1 MCNSLNPFV
10 KLIPKPCKNFQGF
23 IKIKM
28 KQLVGIVAVFALG
41 VVNLQAAKMPMSPKE
56 LKKESNHIVSGKV
69 ISVTAKVQKSK
80 VERVLG
86 LHRDKVYTI
95 KLKVASVS
103 KGAGVKVGQEI
114 LIGAWQPSTRIP
126 PVPGLQGHEP
136 IPEKGDTV
144 KMYLL
149 KNKKA
154 KAYEPLLPNGIE
166 ITKKAKKTK

>member
-1 MCNSLNPFV
+1 
-10 KLIPKPCKNFQGF
+10 
-23 IKIKM
+23 M
-28 KQLVGIVAVFALG
+28 KQLLGIVTVFVLG
-41 VVNLQAAKMPMSPKE
+41 IVDLQAAKVPMSQKE
-56 LKKESNHIVSGKV
+56 LEKEANHIVSGKV

-80 VERVLG
+80 IERSLG

-103 KGAGVKVGQEI
+103 KGTGVKVGQEI
-114 LIGAWQPSTRIP
+114 LIEAWQPSTRIP

-136 IPEKGDTV
+136 VPEKGDTV

-149 KNKKA
+149 NKKKA

-166 ITKKAKKTK
+166 ITKKAKKTT

>member
-1 MCNSLNPFV
+1 MNNATSKTILSGWIC
-10 KLIPKPCKNFQGF
+10 GA
-23 IKIKM
+23 
-28 KQLVGIVAVFALG
+28 LVLG
-41 VVNLQAAKMPMSPKE
+41 TVDLQAAKVPMSQKE
-56 LKKESNHIVSGKV
+56 LEKESNHIVSGKV

-80 VERVLG
+80 VERALG

-95 KLKVASVS
+95 KLKVTSVS
-103 KGAGVKVGQEI
+103 KGTGVKVGQEI
-114 LIGAWQPSTRIP
+114 LIGAWKPSTRIP

-136 IPEKGDTV
+136 VPEKGDTV

-154 KAYEPLLPNGIE
+154 KDYEPLLPNGIE

>member
-1 MCNSLNPFV
+1 MK
-10 KLIPKPCKNFQGF
+10 KL
-23 IKIKM
+23 
-28 KQLVGIVAVFALG
+28 LGIVTVFVLG
-41 VVNLQAAKMPMSPKE
+41 IVDLQAAKVPMSQKE
-56 LKKESNHIVSGKV
+56 LEKEANHIVSGKV

-80 VERVLG
+80 IERAFG

-103 KGAGVKVGQEI
+103 KGTGVKVGQEI
-114 LIGAWQPSTRIP
+114 LIGAWQPSTCIP

-136 IPEKGDTV
+136 VPEKGDTV

>member
-1 MCNSLNPFV
+1 M
-10 KLIPKPCKNFQGF
+10 KRLI
-23 IKIKM
+23 
-28 KQLVGIVAVFALG
+28 GIVTIFVLG
-41 VVNLQAAKMPMSPKE
+41 IGGLQAAKVPMSQKE
-56 LKKESNHIVSGKV
+56 LKKEASHIASGKV

-80 VERVLG
+80 IKRSLG

-103 KGAGVKVGQEI
+103 KGNGVEVGQEI
-114 LIGAWQPSTRIP
+114 LIEAWQPSTRIP

-136 IPEKGDTV
+136 VPEKGDTV
-144 KMYLL
+144 EMYLL
-149 KNKKA
+149 KNKKS

>member
-1 MCNSLNPFV
+1 
-10 KLIPKPCKNFQGF
+10 
-23 IKIKM
+23 M
-28 KQLVGIVAVFALG
+28 KQLIGIVTIFALG
-41 VVNLQAAKMPMSPKE
+41 IVGLQAAKVPMSPKE
-56 LKKESNHIVSGKV
+56 LEKESSHIVSGKV

-80 VERVLG
+80 IERSLG

-103 KGAGVKVGQEI
+103 KGNGVKVGQGI
-114 LIGAWQPSTRIP
+114 LIEAWQPSTRIP

-136 IPEKGDTV
+136 VPEKGDTV
-144 KMYLL
+144 EMYLL
-149 KNKKA
+149 KNKKS

>member
-1 MCNSLNPFV
+1 
-10 KLIPKPCKNFQGF
+10 
-23 IKIKM
+23 M
-28 KQLVGIVAVFALG
+28 KQLLGIVTVFVLG
-41 VVNLQAAKMPMSPKE
+41 IVDLQAAKVPMSPKE
-56 LKKESNHIVSGKV
+56 LEKEANHIVSGKV
-69 ISVTAKVQKSK
+69 ISVTTKVQKSK
-80 VERVLG
+80 IERALG
-86 LHRDKVYTI
+86 LHRDRLYTI

>member
-1 MCNSLNPFV
+1 MRSSGMKIK
-10 KLIPKPCKNFQGF
+10 KLI
-23 IKIKM
+23 
-28 KQLVGIVAVFALG
+28 GIVTVLVLG
-41 VVNLQAAKMPMSPKE
+41 IVDLQAAKVPMSQKE
-56 LKKESNHIVSGKV
+56 LEKESSHIVSGKV
-69 ISVTAKVQKSK
+69 ISVTAKVQKST
-80 VERVLG
+80 VERALG
-86 LHRDKVYTI
+86 LHRDRVYTI
-95 KLKVASVS
+95 KLKVTSVS
-103 KGAGVKVGQEI
+103 KGTGVKVGQEI

>member
-1 MCNSLNPFV
+1 M
-10 KLIPKPCKNFQGF
+10 
-23 IKIKM
+23 KM
-28 KQLVGIVAVFALG
+28 KQLIGIVTVFALG
-41 VVNLQAAKMPMSPKE
+41 IVDLQAAKVPMSPKE
-56 LKKESNHIVSGKV
+56 LKKESSHIVSGKV
-69 ISVTAKVQKSK
+69 ISVTTKVQKSK
-80 VERVLG
+80 FEQALG
-86 LHRDKVYTI
+86 FHRDRVYII
-95 KLKVASVS
+95 KLRVESVS
-103 KGAGVKVGQEI
+103 KGTGVKVDQEI

-144 KMYLL
+144 RMYLL

>member
-1 MCNSLNPFV
+1 M
-10 KLIPKPCKNFQGF
+10 
-23 IKIKM
+23 KIKM
-28 KQLVGIVAVFALG
+28 KQLLGIVTVFVLG
-41 VVNLQAAKMPMSPKE
+41 IVDLQAAKVPMSQKE
-56 LKKESNHIVSGKV
+56 LEKEANHIVSGMV
-69 ISVTAKVQKSK
+69 MSVTAKVQKSK
-80 VERVLG
+80 VERALG

-103 KGAGVKVGQEI
+103 KGTGVKVGQEI

-166 ITKKAKKTK
+166 ITKKAK

>member
-1 MCNSLNPFV
+1 
-10 KLIPKPCKNFQGF
+10 
-23 IKIKM
+23 M
-28 KQLVGIVAVFALG
+28 KQSLGIVTVFVLG
-41 VVNLQAAKMPMSPKE
+41 IVDLQAAKVPMSPKE
-56 LKKESNHIVSGKV
+56 LEKESSHIVSSKV

-80 VERVLG
+80 IERALG
-86 LHRDKVYTI
+86 LHRDRVYTI

-103 KGAGVKVGQEI
+103 KGTGVKVGQEI

-166 ITKKAKKTK
+166 ITKKAKKTKWKK

>member
-1 MCNSLNPFV
+1 
-10 KLIPKPCKNFQGF
+10 
-23 IKIKM
+23 M
-28 KQLVGIVAVFALG
+28 KQLLGIVTVFVLG
-41 VVNLQAAKMPMSPKE
+41 IVDLQAAKVPMSQKE
-56 LKKESNHIVSGKV
+56 LEKESSHIVSGKV

-80 VERVLG
+80 IERALG

-103 KGAGVKVGQEI
+103 KGTGVKVGQEI
-114 LIGAWQPSTRIP
+114 LIGAWRPSPRIP

-154 KAYEPLLPNGIE
+154 KAYEPLLPTGIE
-166 ITKKAKKTK
+166 ITRKAKKTK

>member
-1 MCNSLNPFV
+1 MKMK
-10 KLIPKPCKNFQGF
+10 KLI
-23 IKIKM
+23 
-28 KQLVGIVAVFALG
+28 GIVTVLVLG
-41 VVNLQAAKMPMSPKE
+41 IVDLQAAKVPMSPKE
-56 LKKESNHIVSGKV
+56 LEKESSHIVSGKV

-80 VERVLG
+80 VERALG
-86 LHRDKVYTI
+86 LHRDRVYTI
-95 KLKVASVS
+95 KLKVTSVS
-103 KGAGVKVGQEI
+103 KGTGVKVGQEI

>member
-1 MCNSLNPFV
+1 
-10 KLIPKPCKNFQGF
+10 
-23 IKIKM
+23 M
-28 KQLVGIVAVFALG
+28 KKQILFAL
-41 VVNLQAAKMPMSPKE
+41 VALLLALPSAQAAKVPMSQEE
-56 LKKESNHIVSGKV
+56 LEKESSHIVSGKV

-80 VERVLG
+80 VERALG

-103 KGAGVKVGQEI
+103 KGTGVKVGQEI

-136 IPEKGDTV
+136 IPKKGDTV

>member
-1 MCNSLNPFV
+1 
-10 KLIPKPCKNFQGF
+10 
-23 IKIKM
+23 M
-28 KQLVGIVAVFALG
+28 KQLIGIVTVFVLG
-41 VVNLQAAKMPMSPKE
+41 IVDLQAAKVPMSPKE
-56 LKKESNHIVSGKV
+56 LEKEANHIVSGKV

-80 VERVLG
+80 IERAFG

-103 KGAGVKVGQEI
+103 KGAGVKMGQEI

>member
-1 MCNSLNPFV
+1 MKELRHLSPVNTLLSG
-10 KLIPKPCKNFQGF
+10 LICGV
-23 IKIKM
+23 
-28 KQLVGIVAVFALG
+28 LALG
-41 VVNLQAAKMPMSPKE
+41 PADLQAAKAPMSPKE
-56 LKKESNHIVSGKV
+56 LEKESSHIVSGKV

-80 VERVLG
+80 VERSFG
-86 LHRDKVYTI
+86 IHRDKVYTI
-95 KLKVASVS
+95 KLKVAAIS

-114 LIGAWQPSTRIP
+114 LIEAWQPSTRIP
-126 PVPGLQGHEP
+126 PVPGPQGHQP
-136 IPEKGDTV
+136 VPGKGDAV